1 MAVSRFSQRVLRIIG
16 LCVALPALVL
26 AGLAI
31 YLTLRIADA
40 VSVQSARYNVY
51 VAEQITQ
58 AFEEELLAH
67 MRRAIAPAE
76 NAARNGA
83 PLPSPHFVPLEQ
95 LNGYSL
101 LLVESTPLLFS
112 PGMGAHGRHWFV
124 GLLLRG

>member
-16 LCVALPALVL
+16 LGVALPALVL

-40 VSVQSARYNVY
+40 VGVQSARYNTY
-51 VAEQITQ
+51 VAEQVAQ

-67 MRRAIAPAE
+67 MRRAIVGAE

-83 PLPSPHFVPLEQ
+83 GRDAVLGTLESDDPQFTSAHFVPLEQ
-95 LNGYSL
+95 LD
-101 LLVESTPLLFS
+101 
-112 PGMGAHGRHWFV
+112 
-124 GLLLRG
+124 